1 MQIITSKENQ
11 LVKHICKL
19 KEKKYRTQYNE
30 FIVEGVKLVKEAI
43 KENAKIKNIV
53 INKTGKESKLI
64 EKYLGNEL
72 EKINYVQVE
81 DNIFKLIS
89 EVENPQGILAVVQ
102 KKFEKNEIKNEEM
115 IVALDGLQD
124 PGNLGTLLRSAVA
137 FGFDGVILG
146 DGCVDVYNEKVIR
159 STQGAI
165 FKIPIEFHSLKEY
178 VPMLQANGVKVYGT
192 SLENGQPL
200 GEIEEDS
207 QMAFILGN
215 EGQGVNPELLST
227 TNRNI
232 FIEMTQNIESLNVSI
247 AGSIIMYRFRL

>member
-1 MQIITSKENQ
+1 M
-11 LVKHICKL
+11 L
-19 KEKKYRTQYNE
+19 
-30 FIVEGVKLVKEAI
+30 GVDV
-43 KENAKIKNIV
+43 V
-53 INKTGKESKLI
+53 
-64 EKYLGNEL
+64 
-72 EKINYVQVE
+72 VQVV
-81 DNIFKLIS
+81 K
-89 EVENPQGILAVVQ
+89 VQAVGLGRFRHHRHGFDVQ
-102 KKFEKNEIKNEEM
+102 RR
-115 IVALDGLQD
+115 A
-124 PGNLGTLLRSAVA
+124 A

>member
-1 MQIITSKENQ
+1 MERKGFLHGAAVLLLAN
-11 LVKHICKL
+11 
-19 KEKKYRTQYNE
+19 
-30 FIVEGVKLVKEAI
+30 
-43 KENAKIKNIV
+43 
-53 INKTGKESKLI
+53 
-64 EKYLGNEL
+64 
-72 EKINYVQVE
+72 
-81 DNIFKLIS
+81 
-89 EVENPQGILAVVQ
+89 AVV
-102 KKFEKNEIKNEEM
+102 K
-115 IVALDGLQD
+115 A
-124 PGNLGTLLRSAVA
+124 A
-137 FGFDGVILG
+137 
-146 DGCVDVYNEKVIR
+146 
-159 STQGAI
+159 GAI

>member
-1 MQIITSKENQ
+1 MITSGTNGQIKNLIKLQKSGKYRKEQQMFVVEGLRIFKEIPKEWLIKAYVTEEFLQKQEELLKDVPLEVVAPNVLKEAADTKTPQGVIALVKMPNSSITSFLQKENP
-11 LVKHICKL
+11 C
-19 KEKKYRTQYNE
+19 
-30 FIVEGVKLVKEAI
+30 FIVL
-43 KENAKIKNIV
+43 EN
-53 INKTGKESKLI
+53 
-64 EKYLGNEL
+64 
-72 EKINYVQVE
+72 
-81 DNIFKLIS
+81 
-89 EVENPQGILAVVQ
+89 
-102 KKFEKNEIKNEEM
+102 
-115 IVALDGLQD
+115 LQD

>member
-1 MQIITSKENQ
+1 MLIESSSNPK
-11 LVKHICKL
+11 VKKWMKL
-19 KEKKYRTQYNE
+19 KQKKYRYQSNE
-30 FIVEGVKLVKEAI
+30 FIVEGEHLVLEAMNSNVVKEILVKEGSTVHLNPAFNGKQPVYI
-43 KENAKIKNIV
+43 LKENLFTQIASTETPQPIMAVCEMKS
-53 INKTGKESKLI
+53 KTI
-64 EKYLGNEL
+64 ERQNRLL
-72 EKINYVQVE
+72 
-81 DNIFKLIS
+81 L
-89 EVENPQGILAVVQ
+89 
-102 KKFEKNEIKNEEM
+102 
-115 IVALDGLQD
+115 LDRVQD
-124 PGNLGTLLRSAVA
+124 PGNLGTLLRSVVA

-146 DGCVDVYNEKVIR
+146 DGSVDVYNEKVIR